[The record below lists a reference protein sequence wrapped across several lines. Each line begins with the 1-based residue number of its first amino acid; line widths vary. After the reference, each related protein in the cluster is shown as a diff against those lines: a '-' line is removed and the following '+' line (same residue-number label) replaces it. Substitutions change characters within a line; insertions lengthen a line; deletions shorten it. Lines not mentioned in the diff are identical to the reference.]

1 MQKKIIKKVKILV
14 VIAIIVGF
22 VWFLVVYPMI
32 SFHKNEKMLE
42 NAARNYFDLNK
53 RELPT
58 GERVKTVSLKT
69 LYHKAFLEKD
79 VLVPYSKKTCS
90 LDQSWVKVRR
100 ENGEYK
106 YYVYLECGVLSSNV
120 DHRGPEIKLNGDSS
134 ITVSRGEEYKEL
146 GVKSVVDN
154 NDGKLKTDDVTI
166 KGSVDTS
173 KIGTYEISYI
183 AFDNLSNKTTVTRKV
198 EVVQKLY
205 NTVKPLLNG
214 STNFTGNPEGNYV
227 RLSNI
232 LFRIYGV
239 DNNKNVILVTDQD
252 ISNVNHSKVDKW
264 LNYFYDHLNES
275 TQKMIVPT
283 KYCNMALTET
293 TLDTT
298 QCSSY
303 TDKKKVYIPSVIEVN
318 KAASGEDNFMKPNTM
333 SWVANPESGSKKA
346 YLTRNV
352 FYYDQY
358 GKDFLSYDVK
368 ENYGVRPMM
377 TIKGDSL
384 ILDGTGVIDDPFT
397 FGDVKKAKGGSYIN
411 ERSTGEYLDIS
422 GVLYRIIDT
431 LDDGTTKVVSVYNI
445 GDYKEVLCGADS
457 GEDVI
462 TYNPKNEFSNAYYI
476 NNRASEFVDTSYFT
490 KHEISVPIYKK
501 QIIYGEEESTK
512 KYTVVLSAPN
522 MYEMFSAHVTGST
535 SFWYLNTSKG
545 KRITGA
551 VYDVGVPVNEKIDE
565 YEQFGIR
572 VVGFLKKNVVI
583 SSGNGTEQSPYLIR

>member
-252 ISNVNHSKVDKW
+252 ISNVNLKLINGLIIS
-264 LNYFYDHLNES
+264 
-275 TQKMIVPT
+275 MI
-283 KYCNMALTET
+283 
-293 TLDTT
+293 
-298 QCSSY
+298 
-303 TDKKKVYIPSVIEVN
+303 I
-318 KAASGEDNFMKPNTM
+318 
-333 SWVANPESGSKKA
+333 
-346 YLTRNV
+346 
-352 FYYDQY
+352 
-358 GKDFLSYDVK
+358 
-368 ENYGVRPMM
+368 
-377 TIKGDSL
+377 
-384 ILDGTGVIDDPFT
+384 
-397 FGDVKKAKGGSYIN
+397 
-411 ERSTGEYLDIS
+411 
-422 GVLYRIIDT
+422 
-431 LDDGTTKVVSVYNI
+431 
-445 GDYKEVLCGADS
+445 
-457 GEDVI
+457 
-462 TYNPKNEFSNAYYI
+462 
-476 NNRASEFVDTSYFT
+476 
-490 KHEISVPIYKK
+490 
-501 QIIYGEEESTK
+501 
-512 KYTVVLSAPN
+512 
-522 MYEMFSAHVTGST
+522 
-535 SFWYLNTSKG
+535 
-545 KRITGA
+545 
-551 VYDVGVPVNEKIDE
+551 
-565 YEQFGIR
+565 
-572 VVGFLKKNVVI
+572 
-583 SSGNGTEQSPYLIR
+583 